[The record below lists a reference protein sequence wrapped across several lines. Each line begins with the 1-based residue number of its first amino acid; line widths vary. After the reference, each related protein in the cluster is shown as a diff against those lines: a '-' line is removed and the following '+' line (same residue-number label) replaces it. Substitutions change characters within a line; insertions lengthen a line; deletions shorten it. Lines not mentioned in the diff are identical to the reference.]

1 MKLFSL
7 QFHVK
12 PPQIQQLSD
21 FGYIEEKMCRYHQ
34 KLPVPQGRIRK
45 YEDFS
50 AKIDFDP
57 MCRGT

>member
-1 MKLFSL
+1 MKFD
-7 QFHVK
+7 VK
-12 PPQIQQLSD
+12 TRKSNAIRLSD
-21 FGYIEEKMCRYHQ
+21 FAYIEEVMCPYHQ